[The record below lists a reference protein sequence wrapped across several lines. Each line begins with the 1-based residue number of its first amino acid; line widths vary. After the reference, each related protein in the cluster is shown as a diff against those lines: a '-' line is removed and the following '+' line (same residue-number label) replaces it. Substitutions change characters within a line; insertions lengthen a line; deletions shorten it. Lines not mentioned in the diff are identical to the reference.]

1 MALKKLL
8 KFAKNVSER
17 AERKARRKPKTRTAE
32 GGTGSAFSGSAADL
46 KKKVGAGNPN
56 LLDASK
62 RAQVKKRRVAE
73 QKRKAGERA
82 EARSKKVAGA
92 AAIGAGSATAGYVAG
107 KSSQGDK
114 PKPKKRPNPRKTK
127 KSELQV
133 ELKKRE
139 SKRGKVTGKKDTKAD
154 RDVTLKSGK
163 KVANVTR
170 EQLTKLGLD
179 PNKKSSLTKYLNAYD
194 RLGRRPKTKADLA
207 VKKNMGGMMRSKGSA
222 KGGMMG
228 GKMPQGMKKGGFP
241 DLTGDGKVTRADV
254 LKGRGVKP
262 KGMMKGGA
270 VGGKNKKPK
279 GYSRGGAVKRRGV
292 GAAQRGFGKAM
303 K

>member
-92 AAIGAGSATAGYVAG
+92 AAIGTGSATAGYVAG

-154 RDVTLKSGK
+154 RNVTLKSGK

-228 GKMPQGMKKGGFP
+228 GKMPQGM
-241 DLTGDGKVTRADV
+241 
-254 LKGRGVKP
+254 
-262 KGMMKGGA
+262 MKGGA

-303 K
+303 